1 MIEEWKSA
9 LDNGNMVGSIAIDL
23 RRAFDSLPHGLLLA
37 KVYAYGVN
45 IESCKLIASYLHN
58 RHHRVKIRDKR
69 SDWLQIKRG
78 IPQGSVMGPLLFN
91 IFIDD
96 IFLFNNDINFYNYAD
111 DHCISFDGRSIDII
125 TDNLHKESVSLME
138 WFRKNSLAANP
149 AKFQT
154 MLLKSNSIKDIQ
166 LNVTVENISLPSS
179 DTMKVF
185 GIDIDDR
192 ITFDGHISNMCIKAG
207 RQLNVLQRLKG
218 SLDQDSRMAIYK
230 SFIMSNFSYCPLIWM
245 FTSKTSLS
253 KLENI
258 QKRALRFVLD
268 DYQSG
273 YTDLLQNANVPGI
286 KIMLLRY
293 LAIEVFKCIN
303 EINPA
308 YLNAMFICKECPYA
322 LRDSS
327 ILMRPKVNLTQYGL
341 KSFRSYG
348 VKIWNHL
355 PVSYKARIS
364 LNEFKTLIK
373 SWDGPKCK
381 CSVCALYT

>member
-23 RRAFDSLPHGLLLA
+23 SRAFDSLPHGLLLA
-37 KVYAYGVN
+37 KVYAYGVD
-45 IESCKLIASYLHN
+45 IESCKLIGSYLHN
-58 RHHRVKIRDKR
+58 RHHRVTIRDKR

-78 IPQGSVMGPLLFN
+78 VPQGSVMGPLLFQ
-91 IFIDD
+91 IFIND
-96 IFLFNNDINFYNYAD
+96 IFLFNSDINIYNYAD
-111 DHCISFDGRSIDII
+111 DNGISFDGRSIDII
-125 TDNLHKESVSLME
+125 TDKLHKESVSLIE

-166 LNVTVENISLPSS
+166 LNITVENVSLPSS
-179 DTMKVF
+179 DTMKVL

-192 ITFDGHISNMCIKAG
+192 LTFDGHISNICIKAG
-207 RQLNVLQRLKG
+207 RQLNVIQRLKG

-230 SFIMSNFSYCPLIWM
+230 SFIMSNFNYCPLIWM

-258 QKRALRFVLD
+258 QKLALRWFVLD
-268 DYQSG
+268 GYQSG
-273 YTDLLQNANVPGI
+273 YTDLLQNANVPWI
-286 KIMLLRY
+286 KIMLLRD
-293 LAIEVFKCIN
+293 LTIEVFRCIN

-308 YLNAMFICKECPYA
+308 YLNAMFIRKECPYA

-327 ILMRPKVNLTQYGL
+327 IWWDRKLTWP
-341 KSFRSYG
+341 ST
-348 VKIWNHL
+348 VWN
-355 PVSYKARIS
+355 PSEVTARKFGTICPYHIRTEY
-364 LNEFKTLIK
+364 L
-373 SWDGPKCK
+373 
-381 CSVCALYT
+381 